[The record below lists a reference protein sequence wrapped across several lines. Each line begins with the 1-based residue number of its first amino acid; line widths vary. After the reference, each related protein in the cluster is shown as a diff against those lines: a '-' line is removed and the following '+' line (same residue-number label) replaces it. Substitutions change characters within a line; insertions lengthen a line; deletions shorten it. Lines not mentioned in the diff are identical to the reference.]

1 VFSNESIPPKTP
13 ADSPSALLKDNYLLL
28 QQFVYRSSGIVL
40 GEDKGYLF
48 EARLA
53 PILRKANL
61 ASLND
66 LCSLIRMGQERDL
79 QRQIVDAMT
88 TNETLFFRDVA
99 PFTALRTVILPEVI
113 EQRKAARH
121 LRFWSAASSSGQEAY
136 SLAMLLQEMGL
147 EDWRIEILGTDL
159 SESMIQRARLGRYM
173 QIEVDRG
180 LPASLLAKYFTR
192 AGTEWEI
199 KNEIR
204 KSVKFERFDL
214 RDSMSSLGPFDF
226 VFCRNV
232 LIYFDVPTR
241 KSILSQMESRMNH
254 GGYLVL
260 GAAETTLDI
269 SNSFDRRLVDA
280 VAFYR
285 KP

>member
-1 VFSNESIPPKTP
+1 
-13 ADSPSALLKDNYLLL
+13 
-28 QQFVYRSSGIVL
+28 
-40 GEDKGYLF
+40 LF
-48 EARLA
+48 EARLT
-53 PILRKANL
+53 PLLRKANL

-66 LCSLIRMGQERDL
+66 LCALIRTGKGSDL

-99 PFTALRTVILPEVI
+99 PFTALRTVILPELI

-136 SLAMLLQEMGL
+136 SLAMLLSEMGL

-159 SESMIQRARLGRYM
+159 SENMIGRARLGRYM

-180 LPASLLAKYFTR
+180 LPPSLLAKYFSR
-192 AGTEWEI
+192 AGTEWEVKSEI
-199 KNEIR
+199 KKN
-204 KSVKFERFDL
+204 VKFERFDL
-214 RDSMSSLGPFDF
+214 RDSMSNLGRFDL

-232 LIYFDVPTR
+232 MIYFDVPT
-241 KSILSQMESRMNH
+241 KKCILNQIESRMNS

-260 GAAETTLDI
+260 GGAETTLDL
-269 SNSFDRRLVDA
+269 SNSFERRAIDA
-280 VAFYR
+280 ASFYR

>member
-1 VFSNESIPPKTP
+1 VFSKESIPAKAPSAP
-13 ADSPSALLKDNYLLL
+13 PSALLKENYALL

-48 EARLA
+48 EARLT
-53 PILRKANL
+53 PLLRKANL

-66 LCSLIRMGQERDL
+66 LCALIRTGKGSDL

-260 GAAETTLDI
+260 VSAETTLDI

>member
-1 VFSNESIPPKTP
+1 MFSKESIPAQTVS
-13 ADSPSALLKDNYLLL
+13 ASPSVLLRENYSLL
-28 QQFVYRSSGIVL
+28 QQLVYRSSGIVL
-40 GEDKGYLF
+40 GEDKSYLF
-48 EARLA
+48 EARLT
-53 PILRKANL
+53 PVLRKASL
-61 ASLND
+61 TSLND
-66 LCSLIRMGQERDL
+66 LCALIRAGQRMDL

-88 TNETLFFRDVA
+88 TNETLFFRDVT
-99 PFTALRTVILPEVI
+99 PFTALRTVILPEII

-136 SLAMLLQEMGL
+136 SIAMLLREMEL

-192 AGTEWEI
+192 VGTEWEI

-204 KSVKFERFDL
+204 KNVKFERFDL

-241 KSILSQMESRMNH
+241 KSILSQIESRMNR

-260 GAAETTLDI
+260 GGAETTLDL
-269 SNSFDRRLVDA
+269 SNAFERRAVDA
-280 VAFYR
+280 AAFYR